1 MSIYKTI
8 IVDDEYWARMTLRH
22 KLEEIPE
29 IEIIG
34 EAGSVAEAVERLS
47 KNSPDV
53 LFLDIQLTDG
63 TGFDVLN
70 KVDYK
75 GKVIFVTAFDAYA
88 IRAFEIN
95 ALDYIMKPISDKRLK
110 EAVER
115 INIERVP
122 GASDKDLVFKHDDR
136 LMVSHRN
143 FINFVRIRDIVIISA
158 ARDYSSIKTDDKKE
172 YLISKTMNEWEERL
186 PEGLFC
192 RIHRSYIVNF
202 EHISEVKKLS
212 SNSADVYIH
221 GIDQPFRVSR
231 SYYHRIKEKYI

>member
-34 EAGSVAEAVERLS
+34 EAGSVAEAVDRLS

-95 ALDYIMKPISDKRLK
+95 ALDYIMKPISDRRLK
-110 EAVER
+110 EAVDR
-115 INIERVP
+115 INMEIVP
-122 GASDKDLVFKHDDR
+122 GENMRNVRLNSDDR

-143 FINFVRIRDIVIISA
+143 FIHFIRVADIIIISA
-158 ARDYSSIKTDDKKE
+158 AKDYSTVRTKDEKE
-172 YLISKTMNEWEERL
+172 YLVSKTMNEWEERL
-186 PEGLFC
+186 PEELFC

-202 EHISEVKKLS
+202 EHIEMTKKLS